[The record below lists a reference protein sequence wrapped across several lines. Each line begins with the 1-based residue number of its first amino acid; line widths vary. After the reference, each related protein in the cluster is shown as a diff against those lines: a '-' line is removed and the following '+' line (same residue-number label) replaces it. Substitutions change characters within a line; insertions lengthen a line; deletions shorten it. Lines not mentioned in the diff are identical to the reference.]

1 MLQSQVKKLESSLAS
16 AREEADK
23 TQGKCSVQVRAQILP
38 NWLINYLIRISVS
51 SQGIGGI

>member
-38 NWLINYLIRISVS
+38 NWLIKYLIRMSDS